1 MIIRN
6 SMSAACCIDLVVILP
21 CYWNR
26 RVDSTTDESSRS
38 RESISTESVRIA
50 MQNNPDAC
58 YPSVQ
63 LVEQSSEGN
72 IDRDDNTCLHYCNQ
86 LFIPR
91 NE

>member
-1 MIIRN
+1 MK
-6 SMSAACCIDLVVILP
+6 VVDQGYLLSP
-21 CYWNR
+21 
-26 RVDSTTDESSRS
+26 
-38 RESISTESVRIA
+38 ESVRIA

-63 LVEQSSEGN
+63 LVEQSSEN
-72 IDRDDNTCLHYCNQ
+72 NMDNDNDDNNASLHYCNQ